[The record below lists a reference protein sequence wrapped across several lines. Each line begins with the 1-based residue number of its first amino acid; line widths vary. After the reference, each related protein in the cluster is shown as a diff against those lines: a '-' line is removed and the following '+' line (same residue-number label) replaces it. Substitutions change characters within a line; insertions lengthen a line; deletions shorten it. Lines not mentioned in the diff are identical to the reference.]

1 MTLYSLHSTLR
12 TAALTGLAA
21 LTLVTLA
28 GCISLPAPSSGGGGN
43 EGPAAP
49 ATSDSAPAGSET
61 TDVFLLSV
69 GDCFNDGESQSVQ
82 DVQQVDC
89 AAAHDYEV
97 YEAFDIPGDDYPGDE
112 AVDEAA
118 TNGCGASFAT
128 FIGIPYEQSAY
139 DFNHLTPTADS
150 WTKGGDHEVLC
161 LVYDPSNKVSGTL
174 AGVAS

>member
-1 MTLYSLHSTLR
+1 MTLHSLHRTLR
-12 TAALTGLAA
+12 TAALTS
-21 LTLVTLA
+21 LTGVVLVALA
-28 GCISLPAPSSGGGGN
+28 GCITLPTPSSDD
-43 EGPAAP
+43 GPGSP

-69 GDCFNDGESQSVQ
+69 GDCFDEGESQSVQ
-82 DVQQVDC
+82 DVQKVDC

-161 LVYDPSNKVSGTL
+161 LVYDPSNKVSGSL
-174 AGVAS
+174 EGAAS